1 MADLSIVFEKN
12 DLRPLGARN
21 VGHGANFSKIMM
33 KTKHK
38 YTHEGIW
45 TLELYNT
52 IKMRMKVYNM
62 ENKHCCE
69 IYKFSVMKTKHNCM
83 YVFL

>member
-38 YTHEGIW
+38 YTHEGI
-45 TLELYNT
+45 
-52 IKMRMKVYNM
+52 
-62 ENKHCCE
+62 
-69 IYKFSVMKTKHNCM
+69 
-83 YVFL
+83 